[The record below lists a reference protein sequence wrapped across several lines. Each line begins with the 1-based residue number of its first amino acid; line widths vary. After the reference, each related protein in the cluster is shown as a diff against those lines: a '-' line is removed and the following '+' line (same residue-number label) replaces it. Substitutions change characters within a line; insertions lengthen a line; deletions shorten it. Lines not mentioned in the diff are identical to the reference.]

1 MTQTRNLKT
10 SSVLVGLGVVALG
23 TIRHLYQ
30 LVLEQRALE
39 SAVPF
44 LTNTFLLWLQVVLV
58 LCLILT
64 GLGLAV
70 RSRIGLSCSI
80 LGLLGVL
87 VAHVGWYDYSSRTLK
102 GFTDDPVLQRY
113 PHMLPPSLFGLIGA
127 RWWDFILLLL
137 FVALLIWEVRVMV
150 KGVGNKVR
158 EIVQ

>member
-1 MTQTRNLKT
+1 MTQTRDLKT
-10 SSVLVGLGVVALG
+10 SSVLVGLGVVGLG

-39 SAVPF
+39 SAAPF

-64 GLGLAV
+64 GLGLAA
-70 RSRIGLSCSI
+70 RSRIGLSVSI

-87 VAHVGWYDYSSRTLK
+87 VAHVGWYDYSSRTL
-102 GFTDDPVLQRY
+102 TDDPVLQRY

-127 RWWDFILLLL
+127 QWWDFALLLL
-137 FVALLIWEVRVMV
+137 FVALLIWEIRVLV
-150 KGVGNKVR
+150 KAVGNRVR